1 MNGKDL
7 FRGLNDV
14 GNDLIENAQF
24 GQFPSDEK
32 NRGEIGH
39 QGIRRI
45 GKPVLVAAMVALMV
59 LLMGCAVL
67 LLHLEDL
74 RVGEETY
81 TDNMRYAEDGSKIP
95 ATQKVKQFISIV
107 GAEGSKNHLAMQEWM
122 DFKTSYDPDGSL
134 RREAGGFE
142 KPVRYNNYV
151 DVYTQEMLD
160 KIDEICQK
168 YDLKLEGDAVI
179 FQQGAAD
186 LFAQVTGIPS
196 VVKENSDMQ
205 AEFGGARVAECGN
218 FNASYQA
225 VLKNPETSQE
235 YSFNLIYDYRDKA
248 YFTTAYLIIEDAEAV
263 QQWNETLP
271 DGTQVLIASDKGGD
285 AYILY
290 EREDAF
296 INVTIRNVG
305 WNWDSPGDVFSRED
319 FGRIAEALDF
329 SLKPKPVEKMEQL
342 QAQLEELY
350 QAREDQEEDPAEAER
365 RRQLYEENEHHESYG
380 DLICRIRDNESYF
393 TAYCNVA
400 YENFWDTMEYTLLDV
415 TGDGAEELILGR
427 EGHIHEIWTIRDG
440 KTGRVTSSYYEG
452 YLCQGN
458 VYEDYVFLDGK
469 PYHFYSRIDADG
481 CAERL
486 LDVEYD
492 ATCGSWMLNEFP
504 GETAPQPISEERA
517 MEIIGTFARIPL
529 EMKPVSEFPVR

>member
-7 FRGLNDV
+7 FRGLNNV
-14 GNDLIENAQF
+14 GNDLIENAEY
-24 GQFPSDEK
+24 GQFPSDVK
-32 NRGEIGH
+32 NKGETGY

-45 GKPVLVAAMVALMV
+45 RKPVLVAAMVALMV

-74 RVGEETY
+74 RIGEETY

-95 ATQKVKQFISIV
+95 ATEKVKQFISIV

-122 DFKTSYDPDGSL
+122 DFKKSYDPEGSL
-134 RREAGGFE
+134 WSTAGGFE
-142 KPVRYNNYV
+142 KPARYNNYV

-168 YDLKLEGDAVI
+168 YDLKLEGDAAI
-179 FQQGAAD
+179 FQQGVAD

-196 VVKENSDMQ
+196 VVNENSDMQ
-205 AEFGGARVAECGN
+205 VEFGGARVAECGN
-218 FNASYQA
+218 FNAAYQA
-225 VLKNPETSQE
+225 VLKNQQTSQE

-248 YFTTAYLIIEDAEAV
+248 YFSTAYLIIEDAEAV

-271 DGTQVLIASDKGGD
+271 DGTEVLIASDKGGD
-285 AYILY
+285 AYILCD
-290 EREDAF
+290 REDAF
-296 INVTIRNVG
+296 VNVTIRNVG

-319 FGRIAEALDF
+319 FGLIAKALNF
-329 SLKPKPVEKMEQL
+329 SLKPKPVENMAQL
-342 QAQLEELY
+342 QVQLEELY
-350 QAREDQEEDPAEAER
+350 QAREDPEEDTAEAER

-393 TAYCNVA
+393 VNSCNVA

-415 TGDGAEELILGR
+415 TGDGTEELILGR
-427 EGHIHEIWTIRDG
+427 DGYIHEIWTVRDG
-440 KTGRVTSSYYEG
+440 KTARVTSSHYEG

-469 PYHFYSRIDADG
+469 PYHFYSRIDTDG
-481 CAERL
+481 YVERL

-492 ATCGSWMLNEFP
+492 AYRESWMLNEFP

-517 MEIIGTFARIPL
+517 MEIIGTYVRIPL
-529 EMKPVSEFPVR
+529 DMKPVSEYTVD

>member
-7 FRGLNDV
+7 FRGLNNV
-14 GNDLIENAQF
+14 GNDLIENAEY
-24 GQFPSDEK
+24 GQFPSDVK
-32 NRGEIGH
+32 NKGETRY

-45 GKPVLVAAMVALMV
+45 RKPVLVAAMVALMV

-74 RVGEETY
+74 RIGEETY

-95 ATQKVKQFISIV
+95 ATEKVKQFISIV

-122 DFKTSYDPDGSL
+122 DFKKSYDPEGSL
-134 RREAGGFE
+134 WSTAGGFE
-142 KPVRYNNYV
+142 KPARYNNYV

-168 YDLKLEGDAVI
+168 YDLKLEGDAAI
-179 FQQGAAD
+179 FQQGVAD

-196 VVKENSDMQ
+196 VVNENSDLQ
-205 AEFGGARVAECGN
+205 VEFGGARVTECGN

-248 YFTTAYLIIEDAEAV
+248 YFSSAYLIIEDAEAV

-271 DGTQVLIASDKGGD
+271 DGTEVLIAIDKGGD
-285 AYILY
+285 AYILCD
-290 EREDAF
+290 REDAF
-296 INVTIRNVG
+296 VNVTIRNVG
-305 WNWDSPGDVFSRED
+305 WNWDSPGDVLSRED
-319 FGRIAEALDF
+319 FGLIAKALNF
-329 SLKPKPVEKMEQL
+329 SLKPKPVENMAQL
-342 QAQLEELY
+342 QVQLEEMY
-350 QAREDQEEDPAEAER
+350 QAREDQGEDPAEAEK
-365 RRQLYEENEHHESYG
+365 RRQLYEENEHHESFG
-380 DLICRIRDNESYF
+380 DLICQIRDNESYF
-393 TAYCNVA
+393 TEYCNVA

-415 TGDGAEELILGR
+415 TGDGTEELILGR
-427 EGHIHEIWTIRDG
+427 DGYIHEIWTVRDG
-440 KTGRVTSSYYEG
+440 KTARVTSSHYEG

-481 CAERL
+481 YAERL

-492 ATCGSWMLNEFP
+492 AYRESWMLNEFP

-517 MEIIGTFARIPL
+517 MEIIGTYVRIPL
-529 EMKPVSEFPVR
+529 DMKPVSEFPVD

>member
-7 FRGLNDV
+7 FRGLNNV
-14 GNDLIENAQF
+14 GNDLIENAEY
-24 GQFPSDEK
+24 GQFPSDVK
-32 NRGEIGH
+32 NKGETGY

-45 GKPVLVAAMVALMV
+45 RKPVLVAAMVALMV

-74 RVGEETY
+74 RIGEETY

-95 ATQKVKQFISIV
+95 ATEKVKQFISIV

-122 DFKTSYDPDGSL
+122 DFKKSYDPDGSL

-142 KPVRYNNYV
+142 KPARYNNYV

-168 YDLKLEGDAVI
+168 YDLKLEGDAAI
-179 FQQGAAD
+179 FQQGVAD

-196 VVKENSDMQ
+196 VVNENSDMQ
-205 AEFGGARVAECGN
+205 VEFGGARVTECGN

-225 VLKNPETSQE
+225 VLKNPETCQE

-248 YFTTAYLIIEDAEAV
+248 YFSSAYLIIEDAEAV

-271 DGTQVLIASDKGGD
+271 DGTEVLIASDKGGD
-285 AYILY
+285 AYILCD
-290 EREDAF
+290 REDAF
-296 INVTIRNVG
+296 VNVTIRNVG
-305 WNWDSPGDVFSRED
+305 WNWDSPGDVLSRED
-319 FGRIAEALDF
+319 FGLIAKALNF
-329 SLKPKPVEKMEQL
+329 SLKPKPVENMAQL
-342 QAQLEELY
+342 QVQMEEMY
-350 QAREDQEEDPAEAER
+350 QAREDQGEDPAEAER

-393 TAYCNVA
+393 VNSCNVA

-427 EGHIHEIWTIRDG
+427 DGHIHEIWTVRDG
-440 KTGRVTSSYYEG
+440 KTARVTSSHYEG

-469 PYHFYSRIDADG
+469 PYHFYSRIDTDG
-481 CAERL
+481 YVERL

-492 ATCGSWMLNEFP
+492 ATCGSWMLDEFP

-517 MEIIGTFARIPL
+517 MEIIGTYVRIPL
-529 EMKPVSEFPVR
+529 DMKPVSEYPVV